1 MKNLR
6 ITNIVKDIASLTS
19 TGAFK
24 LLIKFEVTG
33 TDGSEESKVLF
44 AGQYRQVGR
53 EPMTIYSDNL
63 SLAEEAEHWAI
74 IPAGEARIPNNAEVS
89 ILGMIDTD
97 YKTYTNY

>member
-44 AGQYRQVGR
+44 AGEYREAGS
-53 EPMTIYSDNL
+53 PPTLIYSDNL
-63 SLAEEAEHWAI
+63 TLTEAAEHWAI
-74 IPAGEARIPNNAEVS
+74 IPAGETRIPNNAEVS
-89 ILGMIDTD
+89 IWGMIDTD
-97 YKTYTNY
+97 YKTYTSY